1 MALAFHWHPAE
12 SYPLPDRFSFSS
24 VTVPVTCGSV
34 PYILQSPAVLFNGYA
49 ALFQICDD
57 VFKAFV
63 FFADLFFRGIDDLI
77 GQSQLGRNG
86 ESITFTGNT
95 DEQTVG
101 GAKGLHIKFTA
112 GIFYKISGKCI
123 DFSSL

>member
-1 MALAFHWHPAE
+1 M
-12 SYPLPDRFSFSS
+12 
-24 VTVPVTCGSV
+24 
-34 PYILQSPAVLFNGYA
+34 
-49 ALFQICDD
+49 
-57 VFKAFV
+57 
-63 FFADLFFRGIDDLI
+63 DDLI
-77 GQSQLGRNG
+77 GQSEFGRNG

-123 DFSSL
+123 DFQLAVMRGSHSADATVMQII